1 MMKILYGVQG
11 TGNGHISRARMMAK
25 YLIEAQKQNKVEVT
39 FLFSGR
45 KPDQY
50 FEMNCFGD
58 YMVRT
63 GLSFATKDGEID
75 YLKSALTNK
84 PFHFIYDILNLD
96 LSPYDLVIT
105 DFEPVTAWAA
115 KLKGKPVIGIGHQY
129 AFKHNIPSAGN
140 TPFAEMILKRFAPA
154 NVNIGLHWHHFGQN
168 ILPPIIDNELTVE
181 KDSGK
186 VLVYLPFEN
195 QQHVTEVLNN
205 IKNFEFIQY
214 SPELSEQQVGNVS
227 HRKTCHTSFKATL
240 ASCHAVICN
249 AGFELV
255 SECLN
260 LGRPIMAKALQGQME
275 QQSNAEALRQ
285 LGYAKTVTQLN
296 HEYIQQWLES
306 EQVAPKVKFPDVAKC
321 LVEWI
326 CNLDLQQQ
334 GALKDLRTDLLT
346 EQLWQTP
353 LANT

>member
-1 MMKILYGVQG
+1 MKILYGVQG

-25 YLIEAQKQNKVEVT
+25 YFSEAQQQNKVEIT
-39 FLFSGR
+39 YLFSGR
-45 KPDQY
+45 KPEQY
-50 FEMNCFGD
+50 FEMDCFGD
-58 YMVRT
+58 YLVKT
-63 GLSFATKDGEID
+63 GLSFATKDGGID
-75 YLKSALTNK
+75 YLQSVLTNK
-84 PFHFIYDILNLD
+84 PLNFIYDILNLD
-96 LSPYDLVIT
+96 LSSYDLIIT

-115 KLKGKPVIGIGHQY
+115 KIKGKPVIGIGHQY

-140 TPFAEMILKRFAPA
+140 TTLAEIILKHFAPA
-154 NVNIGLHWHHFGQN
+154 NIDIGLHWHHFGQN
-168 ILPPIIDNELTVE
+168 ILPPIIDNQLTAQ

-195 QQHVTEVLNN
+195 QQHVTEILNN
-205 IKNFEFIQY
+205 IKKFEFIQY
-214 SPELSEQQVGNVS
+214 SPEFNEQQVGNVAQ
-227 HRKTCHTSFKATL
+227 RKTCHTSFKATL

-285 LGYAKTVTQLN
+285 LGYAQTVTQLN

-306 EQVAPKVKFPDVAKC
+306 EHVAPKVQFPDVAKC

-326 CNLDLQQQ
+326 SNFDIQQQ
-334 GALKDLRTDLLT
+334 KTLKGLHTDLLKDR
-346 EQLWQTP
+346 LWKTVS
-353 LANT
+353 LAN

>member
-1 MMKILYGVQG
+1 MIKILYGVQG

-25 YLIEAQKQNKVEVT
+25 YFAEAQKQNKVKVT
-39 FLFSGR
+39 YLFSGR
-45 KPDQY
+45 KPNQY
-50 FEMNCFGD
+50 FEMDCFGD
-58 YMVRT
+58 YLVKS
-63 GLSFATKDGEID
+63 GLSFTTKDGGID
-75 YLKSALTNK
+75 YFQSVLDNK
-84 PFHFIYDILNLD
+84 PLHFIYDIFKLD
-96 LSPYDLVIT
+96 LSPYDLIIT

-115 KLKGKPVIGIGHQY
+115 KIQCKPVIGIGHQY
-129 AFKHNIPSAGN
+129 AFKHSVPNAGN
-140 TPFAEMILKRFAPA
+140 TPLAEIVLKHFAPA
-154 NVNIGLHWHHFGQN
+154 NIDIGLHWHHFGQN
-168 ILPPIIDNELTVE
+168 ILPPIIDNQLTAQQ
-181 KDSGK
+181 DSGK

-195 QQHVTEVLNN
+195 QQHVTEILNN

-214 SPELSEQQVGNVS
+214 SPELDEQQVGNVAQ
-227 HRKTCHTSFKATL
+227 RKTCHTSFKTTL

-249 AGFELV
+249 AGFELI

-306 EQVAPKVKFPDVAKC
+306 ERVAPKVQFPDVAKC

-326 CNLDLQQQ
+326 SHLNLQQHKT
-334 GALKDLRTDLLT
+334 LKELSTDQLK
-346 EQLWQTP
+346 EQLWKSVP
-353 LANT
+353 VIN